1 MDLSQNIKNLDLL
14 NNKKFANI
22 ARKINTN
29 ESSVQNIHSNEAK
42 MSKSAIN
49 LGSHAKFFKISTPG
63 KNFI

>member
-49 LGSHAKFFKISTPG
+49 LGSHAKFFKISRPG
-63 KNFI
+63 KN